1 MEELNPYTKI
11 SPARGGSEHQSAGA
25 VMGIIFLLL
34 LIMMA
39 MLSLFIWY
47 RQRQRDKG
55 PHMQPSV
62 AYMPGLRITD
72 YTECDSTVAMR
83 PSTLDVS
90 QTLTQSASSVSGS
103 CFSNPSY
110 HTVSVAQCNDITT
123 PSYHTVSV
131 PQCNLA
137 STITTNLD
145 GTLTLKSSSLKGV
158 RNGSEWRAY
167 CNLPPPGRP
176 GGTQRHRKRA
186 SRKTE
191 PTVSVLQGLN
201 GMATGFSQ
209 NPYDLPRSSHLPSGL
224 NFIPSHYDIL
234 PMCHSPTDTPPP
246 PQRAPAPC
254 SRGRDRPWS
263 LLPAPDIV
271 TTFG

>member
-1 MEELNPYTKI
+1 MLAANWRAALMMDEMNPYTKI

-39 MLSLFIWY
+39 MLSLFVWF

-55 PHMQPSV
+55 HHMQPSV
-62 AYMPGLRITD
+62 AYTPGLRITNTD
-72 YTECDSTVAMR
+72 YSECCSTVAMR

-90 QTLTQSASSVSGS
+90 QTLTQSGSSLSGS
-103 CFSNPSY
+103 CISN
-110 HTVSVAQCNDITT
+110 

-131 PQCNLA
+131 PQCNDTTNPSYHTVSVPQYSLA

-145 GTLTLKSSSLKGV
+145 STLTVASSSLKGV

-167 CNLPPPGRP
+167 CNLN
-176 GGTQRHRKRA
+176 HL
-186 SRKTE
+186 E

-224 NFIPSHYDIL
+224 NLIPRHYDIL
-234 PMCHSPTDTPPP
+234 PMSHSPTDTPPP
-246 PQRAPAPC
+246 PPESP
-254 SRGRDRPWS
+254 SS
-263 LLPAPDIV
+263 LL
-271 TTFG
+271 